1 MLKQRGWTDKN
12 YSTLKKMIAEYRLEN
27 FNSKWEKNYVVSDWD
42 NTTIIFDI
50 EEAVFMYQLLNLK
63 YNMKLEEFLYVVKK
77 DIDVKPEELDKI
89 NSIVDEIGE
98 DYKYILE
105 ELKIKTLEEV
115 KESCVYESFVVKM
128 VYIYVEVATE
138 MSYKMQCYR
147 ILYLFYNMSEDEVRV
162 LSREAIDYWMNES
175 IGRIEFKTVLR
186 NGETL
191 EFTHRVGI
199 RNVPEK
205 IELFSELRKNNI
217 DVYICTSS
225 SQIVIEE
232 FAIGNYGYGFSSGEI
247 FGLNLLKG
255 EEERFLAEVDERE
268 IAIILEGKAEIL
280 KKLERHYK
288 KPPLLYIGDSDGDYY
303 ALTYSGLKFGL
314 IINRDGG
321 DLIFN
326 LKKEVTM
333 ENYRGETKYLL
344 QGRDEKNAKFINSE
358 NSINI

>member
-1 MLKQRGWTDKN
+1 MLKRRGWTDKN
-12 YSTLKKMIAEYRLEN
+12 YRTLKKIIAEYKLES
-27 FNSKWEKNYVVSDWD
+27 FNNKWEKSYVVSDWD

-63 YNMKLEEFLYVVKK
+63 YNMNPEEFLYVVKK
-77 DIDVKPEELDKI
+77 DIDVKTEELDRV

-98 DYKYILE
+98 DYKYLLE

-115 KESCVYESFVVKM
+115 KESYIYESFIVKM

-147 ILYLFYNMSEDEVRV
+147 ILYLFYNMSEDKVRV
-162 LSREAIDYWMNES
+162 LSREAIDYWMNKS
-175 IGRIEFKTVLR
+175 IGRIAFKTTLK
-186 NGETL
+186 NGEPL

-199 RNVPEK
+199 RSVPEK

-255 EEERFLAEVDERE
+255 EDEKFLAEVDERE
-268 IAIILEGKAEIL
+268 VAIILEGKAEIL
-280 KKLERHYK
+280 KKLEMYYK
-288 KPPLLYIGDSDGDYY
+288 KPPILYIGDSDGDYY

-314 IINRDGG
+314 IINREGG
-321 DLIFN
+321 DLILN
-326 LKKEVTM
+326 LKKDIEIK
-333 ENYRGETKYLL
+333 NYRGETTYLL

>member
-12 YSTLKKMIAEYRLEN
+12 YSTLKNIIAEYRLGS
-27 FNSKWEKNYVVSDWD
+27 FNNKWEKNYVVSDWD

-63 YNMKLEEFLYVVKK
+63 YNMNPEEFLYVVKK
-77 DIDVKPEELDKI
+77 DIDVKLEELDRV

-98 DYKYILE
+98 DYKYLLE

-115 KESCVYESFVVKM
+115 KESHIYESFVVKM
-128 VYIYVEVATE
+128 VYIYVEVVTK

-162 LSREAIDYWMNES
+162 LSREAIDYWMNKS
-175 IGRIEFKTVLR
+175 IGRIAFKTTLK
-186 NGETL
+186 NGEPL

-199 RNVPEK
+199 RSVPEK

-232 FAIGNYGYGFSSGEI
+232 FAIGNYGYGFLSGEI
-247 FGLNLLKG
+247 FGLNLLKD
-255 EEERFLAEVDERE
+255 EDEKFLAEVDERE
-268 IAIILEGKAEIL
+268 VAIILEGKAEIL
-280 KKLERHYK
+280 KKLEMYYK
-288 KPPLLYIGDSDGDYY
+288 KPPILYIGDSDGDYY

-314 IINRDGG
+314 IINREGG
-321 DLIFN
+321 DLILN
-326 LKKEVTM
+326 LKKDIEIK
-333 ENYRGETKYLL
+333 NYRGEITYLL